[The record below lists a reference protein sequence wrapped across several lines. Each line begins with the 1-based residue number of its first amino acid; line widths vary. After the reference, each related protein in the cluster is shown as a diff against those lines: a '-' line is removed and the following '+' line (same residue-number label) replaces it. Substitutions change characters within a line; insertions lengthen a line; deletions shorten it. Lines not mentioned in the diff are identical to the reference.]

1 MRQGQ
6 CAVLIVEDDRDIR
19 QAFAQTLE
27 EEGFSAAQARH
38 GREALELLRSALVP
52 KLILL
57 DLMMPVMDGW
67 QFRIE
72 QRRDPKLAEIP
83 VVVVSAD
90 GSVQERLETMGVAG
104 FLKKPVAFDDLL
116 DIVRRFCAAHGD

>member
-1 MRQGQ
+1 
-6 CAVLIVEDDRDIR
+6 VVEDDRDIR
-19 QAFAQTLE
+19 LAFVQTLE

-52 KLILL
+52 RLILL

-83 VVVVSAD
+83 VVVISAD
-90 GSVQERLETMGVAG
+90 ASVQERLETMGVAG

-116 DIVRRFCAAHGD
+116 DTVRRFCAA

>member
-1 MRQGQ
+1 MAPGT

-19 QAFAQTLE
+19 RAFAQTLE

-38 GREALELLRSALVP
+38 GREALELLRSSLVP
-52 KLILL
+52 SVILL

-72 QRRDPKLAEIP
+72 QRRDPKIAEIP
-83 VVVVSAD
+83 VVVISAD
-90 GSVQERLETMGVAG
+90 ASVQERLENMGVAG

-116 DIVRRFCAAHGD
+116 EMVRRFCPA